1 LPLKKYI
8 DLPVF
13 LFVNFFVDL
22 EPLLIGSL
30 FRENKLTHVYFHSL
44 LFGIIG
50 AIACAAVAYW
60 LRESSRKLMKFFM
73 LSYEANF
80 PKMLISAMLGIW
92 FHNLLDAFTAPDIYV
107 FYPLKINPFFGLLS
121 RSAAGWLYSVSFVL
135 ALLLYTYRL
144 KRNDDF

>member
-1 LPLKKYI
+1 
-8 DLPVF
+8 
-13 LFVNFFVDL
+13 
-22 EPLLIGSL
+22 
-30 FRENKLTHVYFHSL
+30 
-44 LFGIIG
+44 
-50 AIACAAVAYW
+50 
-60 LRESSRKLMKFFM
+60 MKFFM